1 MLFEPF
7 CPVDTVLFLL
17 FLLYCICVDDINI
30 HSFIHSLYVLW
41 PSVYP
46 SVTSGYFIDTSEQV
60 ELVFS
65 RDAILGLS

>member
-1 MLFEPF
+1 
-7 CPVDTVLFLL
+7 
-17 FLLYCICVDDINI
+17 
-30 HSFIHSLYVLW
+30 VLW

-46 SVTSGYFIDTSEQV
+46 SVISGYFIDTPEQV